1 MDFRFPPLLAA
12 AGLALCLDIACCGP
26 LFAQP
31 RAILADGS
39 GPWRDGQ
46 WAFTVSQFT
55 GLLTDAGYSVQTVS
69 PADLP
74 SALGDPNIF
83 LAVPS
88 LESLPFATF
97 TAIATHVAAGG
108 ALMASGGQPFF
119 DPLYL
124 APGAQWLGAAAY
136 QQATG
141 SPPPQGTFIPP
152 RIPTVSPSSEQFTS
166 GSGLR
171 VPVPRGRGLFS
182 WSDSVGRYRVIGDL
196 SDPAATIYVNSNY
209 GPGILPATRSFIVWL
224 PWPQL
229 FDPLRA
235 GLVAALKGAPSRLS
249 FQTAGADQIVWL
261 PGEAITGGLSI
272 DNGAGSSVQAS
283 LQWSIAGASGVTP
296 QPPMPLSLTAGQ
308 LLTIPLQIGVL
319 PIGDYTLSF
328 RLLIGNQ
335 EVDRAGSPVRVLD
348 PTASWQPEQKIRVVN
363 GGFSAGG
370 QHVFLRA
377 VNYWPRLPRAYGRS
391 WLEAGTYDPDVVEAD
406 LTEIAALGFNLVSI
420 QYSDYEGFSAQEG
433 RALIDFL
440 GRCRNHGIWA
450 QVSLAATVLN
460 GAYGGQIS
468 PTLDTH
474 LQAAWLPGNDRVFAY
489 DLLWEPMVGM
499 HDAGGQG
506 RIVNG
511 AIVPN
516 TGRMVM
522 DPDWRAWVND
532 QYGSLANAQQIWGF
546 TPPVD
551 STGQLTNPLD
561 DQVENDGQWR
571 IMMAA
576 YRRFLD
582 DYLGRNLGA
591 IARQIRRSDPD
602 TLLTYRNWITM
613 TSTHNANTGYD
624 IGTAAAHLDVF
635 EPERYAPAL
644 LWPDDRPYGLIAAYS
659 RYRSGGKPVLW
670 AEYGADIGGNGGTP
684 ASETAQGAICDTMMR
699 QVADDGSNGAAVWWW
714 PGGTSPI
721 DGTDYGIVN
730 PDGSPRDGAKILAQW
745 NATFAGAPPDLAS
758 NPPATL
764 LVDRDADAR
773 GSYGLFLN
781 NQDAY
786 LQVRQAGQTAV
797 LADSGTGTDTSSM
810 PLIQVGNAPYAGTG
824 PLKFANGELAGMHVV
839 CPSLDVTVEN
849 GSTVAVAS
857 GAACQVTPTLV
868 NTGEAQWFPA
878 SAAIGGVTLHTSA
891 GDVPLAASLAPLQ
904 RTAMGP
910 LTVTMG
916 QSATTLTGR
925 LRIAGTGEFGEV
937 LNLTLSLDSTATGSC
952 AISLSGGGPIS
963 APAAGAA
970 AAVNVTTAT
979 GCAWTVS
986 SSDPWVTVTP
996 ASASGSGAV
1005 SYTVLANYGPA
1016 RQTTII
1022 VAGRPITVAQDAVA
1036 NPTLAPSPVLSTT
1049 SLSFGNQVVG
1059 RAGAAQAIQLTN
1071 AATVALN
1078 LSAIT
1083 IGGTDGGDFSESN
1096 SCGPTVA
1103 AGTSC
1108 TIQVIFTPLAT
1119 GMRTATL
1126 FIAGNTSGRP
1136 QAVSLSGAGTATGP
1150 APTVQ
1155 AIVDSW
1161 GYSPGIAP
1169 GLWVTMGGANLAGPP
1184 QTWNLAGVQTLPVT
1198 LGGTTVTFNGAP
1210 AALAYVSATQINALV
1225 PASAT
1230 PGKVQVVVD
1239 VNGVS
1244 SSPYLIAA
1252 TTAQPAVYAPP
1263 DASGTTF
1270 FVTAA
1275 LAGTAA
1281 LIGNN
1286 ALDPRVVRPVYP
1298 GDTLDIY
1305 MIGLGSTLDPSE
1317 FLTDQVFAGAFPVS
1331 VPVTATVGGEPS
1343 TVLFAGLTAP
1353 GLYLVRIVV
1362 PQNLPPGAQPLQV
1375 SAGAFTTRSGLVL
1388 QMGSPPA

>member
-1 MDFRFPPLLAA
+1 VASRFPRLLPAV
-12 AGLALCLDIACCGP
+12 GSLLCLGIACCGP
-26 LFAQP
+26 LFAQS

-39 GPWRDGQ
+39 GPWRDAQ
-46 WAFTVSQFT
+46 WAFTVSQFST
-55 GLLTDAGYSVQTVS
+55 LLTDAGYSVQTVS

-88 LESLPFATF
+88 LATLPFDTF
-97 TAIATHVAAGG
+97 TAIAAHVGSGG

-124 APGAQWLGAAAY
+124 APGRQWLDAAAY

-141 SPPPQGTFIPP
+141 SPPPQGAFTPP
-152 RIPTVSPSSEQFTS
+152 QIPTVSPSTQQFTTA
-166 GSGLR
+166 SGLR
-171 VPVPRGRGLFS
+171 VPVPLGRGLFS
-182 WSDSVGRYRVIGDL
+182 STNSVGRYRVIGDL
-196 SDPAATIYVNSNY
+196 SDPAATIYVNTNPA
-209 GPGILPATRSFIVWL
+209 PGIVPIMRSFIAWL

-235 GLVAALKGAPSRLS
+235 ELVTALEGAPFRLS
-249 FQTAGADQIVWL
+249 IQTAGADQIVWL
-261 PGEAITGGLSI
+261 PGEAITGGVSI

-283 LQWSIAGASGVTP
+283 LQWSILGASGVAP
-296 QPPMPLSLTAGQ
+296 QPPVPLSLSANQ
-308 LLTIPLQIGVL
+308 LVTVPLQIGVL
-319 PIGDYTLSF
+319 PLGDYTLSF

-335 EVDRAGSPVRVLD
+335 EVDRADSPVRVLD
-348 PTASWQPEQKIRVVN
+348 PTASWQPKQKIRVVN
-363 GGFSAGG
+363 GGFSANG
-370 QHVFLRA
+370 QHVFLRG
-377 VNYWPRLPRAYGRS
+377 VNYWPRLPGGYGLS
-391 WLEAGTYDPDVVEAD
+391 WLEAGLYDPDVVEAD
-406 LTEIAALGFNLVSI
+406 LTEIAALGFNLVNI
-420 QYSDYEGFSAQEG
+420 QFSDYEGFSAQEG
-433 RALIDFL
+433 RALVDFL
-440 GRCRNHGIWA
+440 GRCRNHGLWA
-450 QVSLAATVLN
+450 QVALAATVLN
-460 GAYGGQIS
+460 GAYGGQVS
-468 PTLDTH
+468 PTLDAY

-499 HDAGGQG
+499 HDTGGQG

-511 AIVPN
+511 ALVAN
-516 TGRMVM
+516 TGRMVL

-532 QYGSLANAQQIWGF
+532 QYGSLTNAQQIWGF

-561 DQVENDGQWR
+561 DQIENDGPWR
-571 IMMAA
+571 IMVAA

-591 IARQIRRSDPD
+591 IAREIRRSDPD
-602 TLLTYRNWITM
+602 TLLTYRDWVTM
-613 TSTHNANTGYD
+613 TSTYNSETGYD

-670 AEYGADIGGNGGTP
+670 AEYGGDIGANGGTA
-684 ASETAQGAICDTMMR
+684 ASQTSQGAICDTMMR

-721 DGTDYGIVN
+721 DGTDFGIVN
-730 PDGSPRDGAKILAQW
+730 PDGSPRDSAIILAQW

-797 LADSGTGTDTSSM
+797 LADLGTGTDTSSI
-810 PLIQVGNAPYAGTG
+810 PLIQVGNAPYAGGG

-868 NTGEAQWFPA
+868 NTGEAQWLPA
-878 SAAIGGVTLHTSA
+878 SAANGGVTLYTSA

-916 QSATTLTGR
+916 QSATALTGR

-952 AISLSGGGPIS
+952 AISLSGAPIS
-963 APAAGAA
+963 APASGAA
-970 AAVNVTTAT
+970 AAVNVTTAA
-979 GCAWTVS
+979 GCAWTAS
-986 SSDPWVTVTP
+986 SSAPWVTVTP

-1005 SYTVLANYGPA
+1005 SYAVLENYGPA

-1022 VAGRPITVAQDAVA
+1022 VAGRPITVAQDPVA
-1036 NPTLAPSPVLSTT
+1036 NPTLAPSPVVSTS

-1059 RAGAAQAIQLTN
+1059 TAGATQAIQLTM
-1071 AATVALN
+1071 ALN
-1078 LSAIT
+1078 FLAIT
-1083 IGGTDGGDFSESN
+1083 IGGADGGDFSESN

-1108 TIQVIFTPLAT
+1108 TIQVTFTPLAT

-1126 FIAGNTSGRP
+1126 FIAGNTSGGP

-1161 GYSPGIAP
+1161 GYSPGLHR
-1169 GLWVTMGGANLAGPP
+1169 GCG
-1184 QTWNLAGVQTLPVT
+1184 
-1198 LGGTTVTFNGAP
+1198 
-1210 AALAYVSATQINALV
+1210 
-1225 PASAT
+1225 
-1230 PGKVQVVVD
+1230 
-1239 VNGVS
+1239 
-1244 SSPYLIAA
+1244 
-1252 TTAQPAVYAPP
+1252 
-1263 DASGTTF
+1263 
-1270 FVTAA
+1270 
-1275 LAGTAA
+1275 
-1281 LIGNN
+1281 
-1286 ALDPRVVRPVYP
+1286 
-1298 GDTLDIY
+1298 
-1305 MIGLGSTLDPSE
+1305 
-1317 FLTDQVFAGAFPVS
+1317 
-1331 VPVTATVGGEPS
+1331 
-1343 TVLFAGLTAP
+1343 
-1353 GLYLVRIVV
+1353 
-1362 PQNLPPGAQPLQV
+1362 
-1375 SAGAFTTRSGLVL
+1375 
-1388 QMGSPPA
+1388 